1 MAKQGY
7 RVHVITGRPR
17 GTNPPVESD
26 TPGGTTL
33 EACPLDVWRTT
44 DRQSDHEAFARAAS
58 LALDRFVSGCDAGD
72 MENVHAV
79 MAVDW
84 TGDAAIESMVAAS
97 RKLLLGAAPVFF
109 LNFRLYCRMSGIDA
123 EDVMFYRKREA
134 AAVRRAIASGGG
146 VMSLSNADN
155 DELRAMDVSKVR
167 GELFKVIQP
176 MLREEFLTIAE
187 SEKEAILGS
196 ARKRKYLVC
205 IVRLSADKGA
215 DRFVDVCEAMVGR
228 DPRIWERSGV
238 VPLMAGAA
246 SQPDFAK
253 MVLERFKRIVPS
265 GIIVDNFLSSHQLAQ
280 ILLESAL
287 NVHPSL
293 YEAYGMTIVEAGACG
308 VPSLVNRTGIGAEQL
323 LKASEGA
330 SIAVDMENIQKVAER
345 CADLLLASADRPEV
359 LHSVGCNAFS
369 AATSWTEDAHVRSL
383 LQLVD
388 DCKQSSSD

>member
-1 MAKQGY
+1 M
-7 RVHVITGRPR
+7 HVITGRPR
-17 GTNPPVESD
+17 GTNPPVASD
-26 TPGGTTL
+26 TPGATTL
-33 EACPLDVWRTT
+33 ETCPLDIWRTT
-44 DRQSDHEAFARAAS
+44 DRHSDHEAFAHAAA
-58 LALDRFVSGCDAGD
+58 LALDRFVSDSHASD
-72 MENVHAV
+72 LANVHAV

-84 TGDAAIESMVAAS
+84 TGDAAIELMVAS
-97 RKLLLGAAPVFF
+97 TRERLLGVAPVIF
-109 LNFRLYCRMSGIDA
+109 LNFRLYCRMSGIDT
-123 EDVMFYRKREA
+123 EDVLFYREREA

-146 VMSLSNADN
+146 VMSLSIADN
-155 DELRAMDVSKVR
+155 DELRAMDDSKAR

-187 SEKEAILGS
+187 SEKEAILSS

-215 DRFVDVCEAMVGR
+215 DRFVDMCEAMVDR
-228 DPRIWERSGV
+228 DPLIWERSGV

-253 MVLERFKRIVPS
+253 RVLERFKRIVPS
-265 GIIVDNFLSSHQLAQ
+265 GIIVDDFLTSPQLAQ

-308 VPSLVNRTGIGAEQL
+308 VPSLIHQEGIGAEQL
-323 LKASEGA
+323 LKASIGA
-330 SIAVDMENIQKVAER
+330 SIAVDMENIHKVAER
-345 CADLLLASADRPEV
+345 CANLILRSADEPGVSADQPGV
-359 LHSVGCNAFS
+359 LHRTGRNAFY
-369 AATSWTEDAHVRSL
+369 AATSWTEDAHVSSL

-388 DCKQSSSD
+388 DCKLKSSE